1 MALIARPIIIIGAG
15 RSGTSLL
22 DAMLGAHPQ
31 IAMYGE
37 LDGTIDQMWRLFW
50 RIPAAEAHRSRRI
63 DTIRRETPEPPG
75 IGDAEI
81 FARVRDLERL
91 ERERVAG
98 IIRDSL
104 DRLYG
109 IEAAPE
115 RCWGFKEIW
124 AGDAGVP
131 DWQAIDTVFPE
142 ALYLHLIRHP
152 FDFARSSADW
162 QRLSFDR
169 AQLQADLAA
178 WLRYLTMNGARA
190 ETGRYLRLTYEA
202 LLADPVAALSAP
214 LERLGLGWDP
224 ACATA
229 LGRRFVPSDVQSPY
243 PPGLAEI
250 RGAVPGLAEAMA
262 SLGYDLPEESPAA
275 LPAPTESGTAR
286 PIGTQ
291 SWRLNPPF
299 QLDSGTGWTA
309 RLHMAPAL
317 TALEAAAD
325 NLEHPYRSPLQLF
338 EDGRPL
344 GPAHA
349 LHALIRSEG
358 CGRFSHWGPQQVLL
372 FSTSDNSDPNRN
384 GRVYTIGI

>member
-1 MALIARPIIIIGAG
+1 MALIDRPIIIIGAG

-22 DAMLGAHPQ
+22 DAMLGAHPA

-50 RIPAAEAHRSRRI
+50 RIPAAEAFRSRRI
-63 DTIRRETPEPPG
+63 DTIRREAPEPSG
-75 IGDAEI
+75 TSDADI
-81 FARVRDLERL
+81 FTRVRDLERQ

-98 IIRDSL
+98 IIRDVL

-109 IEAAPE
+109 IGETPA
-115 RCWGFKEIW
+115 RYWGFKEIW
-124 AGDAGVP
+124 AGDAAVP
-131 DWQAIDTVFPE
+131 DWQACDTVFPE
-142 ALYLHLIRHP
+142 ALYLHLVRHP

-162 QRLSFDR
+162 QRLPFDQ
-169 AQLQADLAA
+169 AQLRADLAA
-178 WLRYLTMNGARA
+178 WLRYLTMNGART

-202 LLADPVAALSAP
+202 LLADPQTALGGLFA
-214 LERLGLGWDP
+214 RLGLGWDP
-224 ACATA
+224 VCSAA

-243 PPGLAEI
+243 PPGLAEA
-250 RGAVPGLAEAMA
+250 RDAVPGLADTMA
-262 SLGYDLPEESPAA
+262 ALGYDLPAESPVAA
-275 LPAPTESGTAR
+275 PPVESGTASPVGAR
-286 PIGTQ
+286 

-299 QLDSGTGWTA
+299 QADGATGWTA

-317 TALEAAAD
+317 AGLEAVAD
-325 NLEHPYRSPLQLF
+325 NLEHPYRSPLQFF

-358 CGRFSHWGPQQVLL
+358 RGRFSHWGPQQVLL

>member
-31 IAMYGE
+31 IVMYGE
-37 LDGTIDQMWRLFW
+37 LDGTIDRMWRLFW
-50 RIPAAEAHRSRRI
+50 QVPAAEVHRSRRI
-63 DTIRRETPEPPG
+63 DSHRRATPESPSSS
-75 IGDAEI
+75 DAEI
-81 FARVRDLERL
+81 FARVRDLERQ

-109 IEAAPE
+109 IAEAPA
-115 RCWGFKEIW
+115 RYWGFKEIW
-124 AGDAGVP
+124 AGDAAVS
-131 DWQAIDTVFPE
+131 DWQACDTVFPE

-162 QRLSFDR
+162 QRLPFDR

-178 WLRYLTMNGARA
+178 WLRYLDMNGARA
-190 ETGRYLRLTYEA
+190 PTGCYLRLTYEA
-202 LLADPVAALSAP
+202 LLADPQTALGGL
-214 LERLGLGWDP
+214 LERLGLDWDP
-224 ACATA
+224 ACAAA

-243 PPGLAEI
+243 PPGLAEA
-250 RGAVPGLAEAMA
+250 RDAVSGLAEAMA
-262 SLGYDLPEESPAA
+262 AVGHKLPEESPAIA
-275 LPAPTESGTAR
+275 PVPAGSGTAT
-286 PIGTQ
+286 PVGAQ

-299 QLDSGTGWTA
+299 QADSATGWTA

-317 TALEAAAD
+317 VGLEAVAD

-338 EDGRPL
+338 EGGIPL
-344 GPAHA
+344 GPAHS
-349 LHALIRSEG
+349 LHALIRAEG
-358 CGRFSHWGPQQVLL
+358 RGRFSHWGPQQVLL

-384 GRVYTIGI
+384 GRVYTIGV